1 MSHQITIKN
10 EAAIKGFGLHTGNEV
25 IMTFKPAPINHGIS
39 FKRIDLEEQP
49 IIEASINY
57 VTLTDRST
65 TLNKEGIKLQTVEH
79 VLAAISGLEIDNIL
93 IEIDGEEPPIL
104 DGSAIQF
111 IHCLKS
117 AVLYRQNA
125 FKNYFVIKKKISYED
140 PKTGASLKIIPANE
154 FSISVTVDYETSV
167 LGKQEATLS
176 QIELFES
183 EFADAR
189 TFCFINELE
198 LLLKNGHIKGGD
210 LSNAI
215 VYVNKEV
222 SSDELIRLSKIFKK
236 ESIEKSNDGH
246 LNNVALRYQNEAARH
261 KLLDVIGDL
270 TLLGMPIKGKVIAHK
285 PGHGPN
291 TEFVKIMKAQI
302 KNQSKMA
309 PKYNPNEI
317 PVMNIEQIMAILPH
331 RPPFLLIDKIL
342 HLTKISV
349 VGLKN
354 TTINESFFNGHFPG
368 SPVMPGVL
376 QIEAMAQAGGI
387 LVLSSVPDPEN
398 YLTYFMKIDK
408 IKFKHKVVPG
418 DTLIFEL
425 ELISPIRRGICH
437 MFGRTYVGDL
447 LVMEGEMMAK
457 IIKKS
462 SIEN

>member
-1 MSHQITIKN
+1 
-10 EAAIKGFGLHTGNEV
+10 
-25 IMTFKPAPINHGIS
+25 
-39 FKRIDLEEQP
+39 
-49 IIEASINY
+49 
-57 VTLTDRST
+57 
-65 TLNKEGIKLQTVEH
+65 
-79 VLAAISGLEIDNIL
+79 
-93 IEIDGEEPPIL
+93 
-104 DGSAIQF
+104 
-111 IHCLKS
+111 
-117 AVLYRQNA
+117 
-125 FKNYFVIKKKISYED
+125 
-140 PKTGASLKIIPANE
+140 
-154 FSISVTVDYETSV
+154 
-167 LGKQEATLS
+167 
-176 QIELFES
+176 
-183 EFADAR
+183 
-189 TFCFINELE
+189 
-198 LLLKNGHIKGGD
+198 
-210 LSNAI
+210 
-215 VYVNKEV
+215 
-222 SSDELIRLSKIFKK
+222 
-236 ESIEKSNDGH
+236 
-246 LNNVALRYQNEAARH
+246 
-261 KLLDVIGDL
+261 
-270 TLLGMPIKGKVIAHK
+270 MPIKGKVIAHK